1 MHTCQRQCSTM
12 ALVIQLWSTLSPSWV
27 ILATKRQN
35 LPAWLKLWI
44 GGWLRCWLADT
55 HGNAVG
61 DVTYT

>member
-1 MHTCQRQCSTM
+1 MSASMQYSGSSDS
-12 ALVIQLWSTLSPSWV
+12 VVVYIKSPSWV